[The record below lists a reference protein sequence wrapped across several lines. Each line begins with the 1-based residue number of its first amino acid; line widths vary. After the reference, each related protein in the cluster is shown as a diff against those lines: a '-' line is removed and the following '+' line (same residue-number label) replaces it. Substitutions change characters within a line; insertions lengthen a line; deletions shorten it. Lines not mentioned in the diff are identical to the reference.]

1 MPEVH
6 DSGKGSGKGSG
17 GSAGRRFINE
27 KVVKPPLT
35 KGQIA
40 KRALAFFFVAV
51 MFGMVA
57 AVSFVVTKPFADRYL
72 GGEPPKESTI
82 SIPKD
87 ELSESTEGEETTEA
101 VSSAEES
108 EPIEE
113 RVQSALENYRYT
125 VDDLNTMLSSLRQRV
140 QAVSS
145 GIVVVHSV
153 QQEMDW
159 FDNPVETTGLYAG
172 AVIANTGQ
180 ELLILTPEAAVEKA
194 DSIKVTFGDG
204 RDVDGRMRQKDA
216 ITGMAIVSVN
226 AGDVEESILKSVK
239 EVPLG
244 NSYIMREGDLIVAV
258 GAPAGVVHS
267 MNYGFVSYV
276 LKNAQMVDQHCRLL
290 YSDIPADVEKGTF
303 LLNTSGELIGWAME
317 SHQGEEGS
325 SQGRDVTE
333 IMGIS
338 DYKGM
343 LEKLTNGRGAPYFG
357 IVGQGVSEA
366 MAAQGLPEG
375 IYVMNVVSDGPAYN
389 AGIQNGDII
398 ISVDDR
404 ELLSMKDFQGM
415 MDSLECGQ
423 LINVTVERNGRD
435 QYAQLEFQVTV
446 GAR

>member
-6 DSGKGSGKGSG
+6 DSGKGSGGNGK
-17 GSAGRRFINE
+17 RRFINE

-35 KGQIA
+35 RRQIA
-40 KRALAFFFVAV
+40 KRALAFFCVAV
-51 MFGMVA
+51 IFGVVA
-57 AVSFVVTKPFADRYL
+57 AVSFVVTMPFANRYL
-72 GGEPPKESTI
+72 GEEPPKESSI

-87 ELSESTEGEETTEA
+87 ELSESTEEETTA
-101 VSSAEES
+101 AATTAAES
-108 EPIEE
+108 EPIED

-125 VDDLNTMLSSLRQRV
+125 VDDLNTMLGSLRQRV
-140 QAVSS
+140 QAAGS

-153 QQEMDW
+153 QQEVDW

-172 AVIANTGQ
+172 AVIADTGQ

-204 RDVDGRMRQKDA
+204 KDVDGRMRQKDT

-226 AGDVEESILKSVK
+226 TSDVEESILKSVK

-244 NSYIMREGDLIVAV
+244 NSYTMREGDLIVAV

-267 MNYGFVSYV
+267 VNYGFVSYV
-276 LKNAQMVDQHCRLL
+276 LKNAQMVDQHCRLF

-317 SHQGEEGS
+317 AHQGDES
-325 SQGRDVTE
+325 VHQGLGITE

-338 DYKGM
+338 DYKGT
-343 LEKLTNGRGAPYFG
+343 LEKLSNGRGAPYFG
-357 IVGQGVSEA
+357 IMGQGVSET

-375 IYVMNVVSDGPAYN
+375 IYVMNAIADGPAYN

-398 ISVDDR
+398 TAVDGR

-435 QYAQLEFQVTV
+435 QYTRLEFQVTV

>member
-6 DSGKGSGKGSG
+6 DSGKGPGENGK
-17 GSAGRRFINE
+17 RRFINE

-35 KGQIA
+35 RRQIA

-51 MFGMVA
+51 IFGVVA
-57 AVSFVVTKPFADRYL
+57 AASFVVTMPLANRYL
-72 GGEPPKESTI
+72 GTEPPKESSI

-87 ELSESTEGEETTEA
+87 ELSESTEAEEVTEESTTEQ
-101 VSSAEES
+101 ES
-108 EPIEE
+108 EPIED
-113 RVQSALENYRYT
+113 RVRSALENYRYT
-125 VDDLNTMLSSLRQRV
+125 VNDLNAMLSSLRQTV
-140 QAVSS
+140 QKADK

-153 QQEMDW
+153 QQEVDW

-172 AVIANTGQ
+172 AVIALTRQ

-204 RDVDGRMRQKDA
+204 RDVDGRMKQKDA
-216 ITGMAIVSVN
+216 VTGMAIVSVN
-226 AGDVEESILKSVK
+226 VSDVEESILKSV
-239 EVPLG
+239 EAVPLG
-244 NSYIMREGDLIVAV
+244 NSYTVREGDLIVAV

-267 MNYGFVSYV
+267 MNYGFISYV

-290 YSDIPADVEKGTF
+290 YSDISADVEKGTF

-317 SHQGEEGS
+317 AHQGDNS
-325 SQGRDVTE
+325 THQGQNVTE

-343 LEKLTNGRGAPYFG
+343 LEKLSNGRGAPYFG
-357 IVGQGVSEA
+357 IIGQGVSET

-375 IYVMNVVSDGPAYN
+375 IYVMSTVSDGPAYN

-398 ISVDDR
+398 IKADET

-415 MDSLECGQ
+415 MDKLECGQ

-435 QYAQLEFQVTV
+435 QYTRLEFQVTV